1 MAQSKK
7 KAKAQTSNLYNH
19 IYLFQ
24 MLIWLFSLFKKRMK
38 INELTKK
45 RRHPANNYHGGI
57 NHNNLCKLQYSL
69 ASKKK
74 KKKLVKHRR
83 N

>member
-1 MAQSKK
+1 
-7 KAKAQTSNLYNH
+7 
-19 IYLFQ
+19 
-24 MLIWLFSLFKKRMK
+24 MK

-45 RRHPANNYHGGI
+45 RRHLANNYHGGI

-69 ASKKK
+69 ASKKN
-74 KKKLVKHRR
+74 KKLVTHRR